1 MSTNKVILVS
11 LIILYLLIPIFV
23 YNSTQYVS
31 AGNYSFKV
39 NIVNK
44 IEEFGG
50 NLLTTI
56 ILKPSSTGNINILRI
71 DIARDFISNDTFI
84 RTYIDKTPYNA
95 TTNIHDDTFSIILK
109 NIKFGSNS
117 EIKIIIY
124 QTRYVTQDENGTYH
138 VNILSGILS
147 NYNITYMKVDINL
160 PPNTKSIKPP
170 KGFTQYMTTPRG
182 VTPEIYRLEKIY
194 STDELKTLTK
204 PPYLTLNL
212 TSTRGREAS
221 IKIGYGNV
229 NMRFMIEPDGKI
241 NCEMILTIFNKGS
254 LLWSG
259 RDHVVIFKNPLIRDL
274 RAYSELGRELDVSE
288 TSSEYKI
295 SMPYPILPTD
305 KAVIKIDFSVPNST
319 RKKGLFGEKILYNIK
334 ISNLTEIPF
343 NLMNISVIKY
353 GGEIVNNKIIKNYT
367 EYSKPIILSGETQLS
382 PVDLV
387 TYSGMGYII
396 LILIFVGLISM
407 GYEIYTK
414 LGLREIPPEV
424 RKYLDSFK
432 EILAQMDK
440 IIELEEMRINGKI
453 SDRKYIKEKSKYT
466 KEINRIRK
474 ETIKGRKKIE
484 DVAKENDYI
493 SGILDEIK
501 EIEKKWNELIELEEK
516 YRRRISV
523 EEYTQRRKD
532 IIKEFKSHISRLE
545 RKL

>member
-1 MSTNKVILVS
+1 MSANRMILVS
-11 LIILYLLIPIFV
+11 LIILYLLIPIFA
-23 YNSTQYVS
+23 YSSIQYVS
-31 AGNYSFKV
+31 AQNYSFKAD
-39 NIVNK
+39 IVNK

-50 NLLTTI
+50 NLLTTVV
-56 ILKPSSTGNINILRI
+56 LRPSSPGNINILKI
-71 DIARDFISNDTFI
+71 YIAKNFISNDKFI
-84 RTYIDKTPYNA
+84 RAYIDKTEYNI
-95 TTNIHDDTFSIILK
+95 TTNVHGDIFSIILK
-109 NIKFGSNS
+109 NIKFEKNS
-117 EIKIIIY
+117 EIRIIIY
-124 QTRYVTQDENGTYH
+124 QPRYVTQDENGTYH
-138 VNILSGILS
+138 VNILSGILT
-147 NYNITYMKVDINL
+147 NYNITSMKIDINL
-160 PPNTKSIKPP
+160 PPDTKSIKPP
-170 KGFTQYMTTPRG
+170 KGFTQYMITPRG
-182 VTPEIYRLEKIY
+182 ATPEIYRLEKIF

-204 PPYLTLNL
+204 PLYFALNL

-259 RDHVVIFKNPLIRDL
+259 RDHVVIFKNPLISDL

-305 KAVIKIDFSVPNST
+305 KAVIKIDFLVPNST
-319 RKKGLFGEKILYNIK
+319 RKAGLFGEKILYNIK

-343 NLMNISVIKY
+343 NVMNISVIKY
-353 GGEIVNNKIIKNYT
+353 GGAVINNKIIRNYT
-367 EYSKPIILSGETQLS
+367 EYSKPIIISGEAQLS
-382 PVDLV
+382 PIDLV

-432 EILAQMDK
+432 EMLIQMDK
-440 IIELEEMRINGKI
+440 IIELEEMRISGKI

-474 ETIKGRKKIE
+474 EAIKGRRRIE
-484 DVAKENDYI
+484 DVAKENEYI
-493 SGILDEIK
+493 SGILTEIK
-501 EIEKKWNELIELEEK
+501 EIEKKWNELLELEEK
-516 YRRRISV
+516 YRRKISV
-523 EEYTQRRKD
+523 EEYTQRRKEV
-532 IIKEFKSHISRLE
+532 IKEFKSHISRLE